1 MRSSQKRVYGVQNSR
16 LSTTIRHCC
25 IFLLQR
31 KVVQMQRL
39 INSSDKCQIRDRRRT
54 WLGYGLYTGHIE
66 WVFDMHY
73 MYGYT

>member
-1 MRSSQKRVYGVQNSR
+1 MVSR
-16 LSTTIRHCC
+16 IHGC
-25 IFLLQR
+25 LLQFDIAVFFCY
-31 KVVQMQRL
+31 KETGCTNAKRL

-73 MYGYT
+73 IYGYT